1 MINRQKVDKKI
12 HLLQNNVSGI
22 RSIII
27 RQNKFI
33 TNDQKDILW
42 NESQLLKKKI
52 NFYKGVRMKDKLRH
66 IQMLI
71 SDINNNILKNVTYK
85 IQFTNKKIQDY
96 CIQYIRNDKVLYEES
111 FVGYDGVISGLKIL
125 QEMFILG
132 EQEK

>member
-1 MINRQKVDKKI
+1 
-12 HLLQNNVSGI
+12 
-22 RSIII
+22 
-27 RQNKFI
+27 
-33 TNDQKDILW
+33 
-42 NESQLLKKKI
+42 
-52 NFYKGVRMKDKLRH
+52 MKDKLRH